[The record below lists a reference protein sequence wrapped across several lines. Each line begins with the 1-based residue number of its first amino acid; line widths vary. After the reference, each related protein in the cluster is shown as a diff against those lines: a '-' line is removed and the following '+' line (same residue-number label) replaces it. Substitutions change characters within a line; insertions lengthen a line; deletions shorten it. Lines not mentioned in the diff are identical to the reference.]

1 MPSVSGNP
9 TGIFAKNILTI
20 DSFIY
25 HHKITDSN

>member
-20 DSFIY
+20 DILY